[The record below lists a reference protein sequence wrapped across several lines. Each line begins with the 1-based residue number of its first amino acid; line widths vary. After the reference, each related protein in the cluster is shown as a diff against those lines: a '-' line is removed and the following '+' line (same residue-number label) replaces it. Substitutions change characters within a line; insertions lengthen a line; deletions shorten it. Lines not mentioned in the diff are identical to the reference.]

1 MTFPGDLPFGTE
13 TLMFGGLVL
22 LGILLLVVAAFAAD
36 GDKKRFLRR
45 VDQICR
51 GRGSSGSEPGQVLN
65 AKRRTQDSDIALF
78 DRLIKNALPRREEL
92 RARLARAGLKIS
104 LAKYLMYSLIC
115 GVVVFLLFAVTGF
128 MPIVAA
134 AFIGLF
140 GAVGLPHLWVNFLGN
155 RRQKKFIALFP
166 EAIDLMVR
174 GLKSGLPIS
183 ESIKNAGEEI
193 ADPVGLELRRV
204 TDAVRLGRKLED
216 ELWATSARLDLQEFK
231 FFTVSLAIQ
240 TETGGNLAETLENLS
255 TVLRGRRQLK
265 MKIKALSSEAKC
277 SAYIIGSLPFV
288 MALLI
293 YLVNAD
299 YIMDLFIDPRGQFLI
314 GLGLTSFSIGTF
326 VMYRMCKFEI

>member
-1 MTFPGDLPFGTE
+1 MTFPGDLPFGAE

-22 LGILLLVVAAFAAD
+22 LGILLLVVAAFSAD
-36 GDKKRFLRR
+36 GNKKRFLRR
-45 VDQICR
+45 VDQVRR
-51 GRGSSGSEPGQVLN
+51 GRGSSGSEPGQVIN

-78 DRLIKNALPRREEL
+78 DRLIKNALPRREQL
-92 RARLARAGLKIS
+92 RARLARAGLEIS
-104 LAKYLMYSLIC
+104 LAKYLTYSLIC
-115 GVVVFLLFAVTGF
+115 GIVVFLLFAVTGF
-128 MPIVAA
+128 IPVVAA

-140 GAVGLPHLWVNFLGN
+140 GAIGLPHLLIGFLGK

-166 EAIDLMVR
+166 EAIDLLVR